1 MIGRLKHT
9 IVLIF
14 FLFLVS
20 TQVKGQEFPWSL
32 QYITNMHTINPAY
45 VGIWDRA
52 GLMLSTRTNWVGI
65 NGAPLTQQF
74 SYNTPIRDQKSGF
87 GLNIQRLN
95 IGLEKR
101 LYFTGDYSYQ
111 LRLDMHY
118 YMRLGFRAGIL
129 SFANNLT
136 DYHLYP
142 DRIPDSEFA
151 NDINLYYMTVFGV
164 GGVIY
169 NEDYYISLSI
179 PQMINNTF
187 KVNRQRY
194 SSLPEFQ
201 TLYLASGYAFK
212 LANKGLILRPN
223 LLIVATVGKPVY
235 FDAAAILYF
244 PGNLQAGLNL
254 RSNGAICFSGQYTF
268 NNNLRIGYASEYF
281 IIPDIRKY
289 QMGSYEFFVGYDF
302 NLYRRKNVRT
312 NYF

>member
-1 MIGRLKHT
+1 MIRRFLNS

-14 FLFLVS
+14 FLLLAV

-74 SYNTPIRDQKSGF
+74 SYNTPIKDQKSGF

-101 LYFTGDYSYQ
+101 MYFTGDYSYQ
-111 LRLDMHY
+111 IRLDMHY
-118 YMRLGFRAGIL
+118 YMRFGFRAGIL

-136 DYHLYP
+136 DYKLYP
-142 DRIPDSEFA
+142 DYIPDSEFA
-151 NDINLYYMTVFGV
+151 NDINLYYMTIFGF
-164 GGVIY
+164 GGILY
-169 NEDYYISLSI
+169 NEDYYISISV
-179 PQMINNTF
+179 PQMMNNTF

-194 SSLPEFQ
+194 SSLSEFQ
-201 TLYLASGYAFK
+201 TMYLSGGYAFK
-212 LANKGLILRPN
+212 LTKDFILRPN
-223 LLIVATVGKPVY
+223 LLIAATVGKPVY
-235 FDAAAILYF
+235 FDAAAVLYF
-244 PGNLQAGLNL
+244 PGNLQAGLNI
-254 RSNGAICFSGQYTF
+254 RSNGAVCFSGQYTF

-281 IIPDIRKY
+281 LIPDISKY

-302 NLYRRKNVRT
+302 NLYRRKNIRT